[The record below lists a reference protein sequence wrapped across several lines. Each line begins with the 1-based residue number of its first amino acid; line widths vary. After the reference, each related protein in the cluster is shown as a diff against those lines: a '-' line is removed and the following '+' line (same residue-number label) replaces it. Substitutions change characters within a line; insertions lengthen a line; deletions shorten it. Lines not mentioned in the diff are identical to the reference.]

1 MVRRISVLLRR
12 LHSKKWDKRKF
23 VLFDEWK
30 RQVENITVETPN
42 KNHPKKLLIIRLDD
56 IGDYLLFRNTL
67 PWYHASERWKAFE
80 ISLLGNEAWKPLF
93 NMLDN
98 KTVDKT
104 FWINKHAYDSN
115 ETYRHDIWRKIIAE
129 QFDVVICP
137 SRTRPLL
144 LDDVCAFCCKTA
156 IKIATQNT
164 FANTQVNAISDAG
177 YNELFP
183 HDNQLHEFFFNQA
196 FARKYTNSQ
205 ENLSRPVID
214 IKPKPVA
221 FTKPYIL
228 CCIGAN
234 EKSRRWPVERWI
246 ELINMCA
253 QYNLPLMVLCGGE
266 GEKANAAIIMAKGKA
281 DSIVA
286 KVSLTE
292 FVDYAA
298 NATALIC
305 NDSMAAHLGVSLNR
319 PTVIIS
325 NGNNFPR
332 FTTYYEAGINNVETV
347 YAQRFLKTLKRKRDP
362 FLWNYIAVTKDTKTI
377 KAKQVFEALKE
388 VAGL

>member
-1 MVRRISVLLRR
+1 
-12 LHSKKWDKRKF
+12 
-23 VLFDEWK
+23 
-30 RQVENITVETPN
+30 
-42 KNHPKKLLIIRLDD
+42 
-56 IGDYLLFRNTL
+56 
-67 PWYHASERWKAFE
+67 
-80 ISLLGNEAWKPLF
+80 
-93 NMLDN
+93 
-98 KTVDKT
+98 
-104 FWINKHAYDSN
+104 
-115 ETYRHDIWRKIIAE
+115 
-129 QFDVVICP
+129 
-137 SRTRPLL
+137 
-144 LDDVCAFCCKTA
+144 
-156 IKIATQNT
+156 
-164 FANTQVNAISDAG
+164 
-177 YNELFP
+177 
-183 HDNQLHEFFFNQA
+183 
-196 FARKYTNSQ
+196 
-205 ENLSRPVID
+205 
-214 IKPKPVA
+214 
-221 FTKPYIL
+221 
-228 CCIGAN
+228 
-234 EKSRRWPVERWI
+234 
-246 ELINMCA
+246 
-253 QYNLPLMVLCGGE
+253 
-266 GEKANAAIIMAKGKA
+266 MAKGKA